1 MDSLQTISND
11 LVQSINEKEKKKS
24 IPYDTYAKVIRIDG
38 GTAWV
43 HIPGG
48 VDETPVA
55 LTVNAKAGDSVLVRV
70 SGGNAWIVGNS
81 SAPPTDDT
89 KAVEA
94 KGVADVAQV
103 KAASAQETAE
113 NAEEV
118 AKDASRAV
126 KSTSQY
132 FWHTETDT
140 GAGAGAHITE
150 IPQEDFLD
158 DPANGGANLLARS
171 GGIAV
176 RKGKQEV
183 AQFGNTVVLGK
194 DDGSQSYMSL
204 DYHSLQLIDKEG
216 DPYLYA
222 SDLRNAAG
230 NYDNTDI
237 FYGDGATE
245 RFDLTF
251 KAKNTSYSVTTEPQH
266 SGYFTRTQ
274 TQLIFNTAPADGT
287 VITVAYTTNDQLVKA
302 FTLGLRDPGGTV
314 GAMSYAEGYRPIAS
328 GKFSHAE
335 GARTT
340 ATGTSSH
347 AEGSNTTS
355 SGYKASHAEGGST
368 TASGSWS
375 HAEGGDTTAS
385 GVWAHAEGAS
395 TTASGMGSHSEG
407 SNTVASG
414 NYSHAEGV
422 RSEASGI
429 EAHAQNLGTIA
440 DQVCQTAVGKY
451 NTEGNTDNL
460 FVVGNGT
467 ALNARHDAFQVDKSG
482 NVEASGD
489 ITDGSGNVLSDK
501 AEITE
506 TTNSIEF
513 GEWKLVWGT
522 VSMNSNSASGSG
534 TFTAPYYNDTTV
546 SLGDD
551 AFTGA
556 PYVWCTLQ
564 GSATGTRNFSA
575 HGVSASSFKIRMY
588 SSHKNSTNFTCR
600 WVAIGKK

>member
-1 MDSLQTISND
+1 MGSLQTISND
-11 LVQSINEKEKKKS
+11 LVNSITEKEKKKS

-55 LTVNAKAGDSVLVRV
+55 LTVNAKVGDSVLVRV

-113 NAEEV
+113 SAEATAAS
-118 AKDASRAV
+118 AKTRASSALEIAEG
-126 KSTSQY
+126 TNEH
-132 FWHTETDT
+132 FWHDNT
-140 GAGAGAHITE
+140 GAHITQITQE
-150 IPQEDFLD
+150 EWQDTPAGGNTLITSAGVAIRDGMRSLAAFGAGGATIGITDGTQSYLFEDF
-158 DPANGGANLLARS
+158 
-171 GGIAV
+171 
-176 RKGKQEV
+176 
-183 AQFGNTVVLGK
+183 
-194 DDGSQSYMSL
+194 
-204 DYHSLQLIDKEG
+204 HSLQLIDKEG
-216 DPYLYA
+216 DPYLYM
-222 SDLRNAAG
+222 SDLRDAAG
-230 NYDNTDI
+230 DYDNTDI

-266 SGYFTRTQ
+266 SGYFTKTQ

-287 VITVAYTTNDQLVKA
+287 VITVTYTTNDQLVKA
-302 FTLGLRDPGGTV
+302 FTLGLRNPDGAV

-340 ATGTSSH
+340 AAGTYSH
-347 AEGSNTTS
+347 AEGVGTTS
-355 SGYKASHAEGGST
+355 SGYEASHAEGAGT

-375 HAEGGDTTAS
+375 HAEG
-385 GVWAHAEGAS
+385 AS
-395 TTASGMGSHSEG
+395 TTASGTGAHSEG
-407 SNTVASG
+407 DWTVASG
-414 NYSHAEGV
+414 DYSHAEGA
-422 RSEASGI
+422 RSIASGT
-429 EAHAQNLGTIA
+429 EAHAQNLGTVA
-440 DQVCQTAVGKY
+440 DQVCQTAIGKY
-451 NTEGNTDNL
+451 NTERNTDNL

-522 VSMNSNSASGSG
+522 VSMNSSSASGSG
-534 TFTAPYYNDTTV
+534 TFAAPYYDDTTV

-551 AFTGA
+551 AFTGT

-575 HGVSASSFKIRMY
+575 HDVSASSFKIRMY